1 MCHSSSGMC
10 GVDNLEQCHDSVENC
25 FQVAFLHVCRLLLA
39 VGLESGAIMLYSC
52 CCAATLADS
61 PGSPGTF
68 WCPLLTLPSS
78 LAHTSTVKRLQWRPR
93 TRMDSEP
100 PQGAGSTVQEQCQS
114 GERAGSTD
122 AVRRLKLMLASC
134 STDHTVKL
142 YSIISK

>member
-1 MCHSSSGMC
+1 MSRFCRKLLSSC
-10 GVDNLEQCHDSVENC
+10 Y
-25 FQVAFLHVCRLLLA
+25 LHVCRYLLA
-39 VGLESGAIMLYSC
+39 VGLESGAIILYSCC

-122 AVRRLKLMLASC
+122 AVHRLKLMLASC